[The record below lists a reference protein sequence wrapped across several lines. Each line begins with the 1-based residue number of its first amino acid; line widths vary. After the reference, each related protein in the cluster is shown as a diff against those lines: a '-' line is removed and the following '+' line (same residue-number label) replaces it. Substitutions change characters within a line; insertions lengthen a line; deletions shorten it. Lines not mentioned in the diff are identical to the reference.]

1 MCASKDMFA
10 RYKDVAVRISN
21 KNMSANK
28 DMSVNKTCKYEAE
41 KNASIDW
48 ALSSAFKDMS
58 ESIESSDAYEK
69 KNVKINLKTS
79 VLEMHPRICQQGM
92 KLNTWQ

>member
-41 KNASIDW
+41 KNAS
-48 ALSSAFKDMS
+48 KQ
-58 ESIESSDAYEK
+58 
-69 KNVKINLKTS
+69 
-79 VLEMHPRICQQGM
+79 RIQRYVR
-92 KLNTWQ
+92 KH